1 MKEVEKQDIESPTVR
16 QIRIAFEQTPNKL
29 RLVEQGWRERRRQE
43 INRKPIQQDGH
54 GVPGLKTVGDQVQ
67 RAGVGV
73 AARNRKRPTEATP
86 CLARHE
92 PAPPTPPPTPP
103 AAQDKSIC
111 TKKDRKADTSINMP
125 RPILADPLPPTPTP
139 MILGHKTTL
148 FIPDQSPSCPH
159 EFVLRIGRRRIS
171 VMRGGEMIELASGT
185 PVSRMRLAEYK
196 KWSQTQRKQWDTV
209 WDLLEQVKR
218 KTPRVSSLTDWSVE
232 LMCRSRY
239 IIRLP

>member
-1 MKEVEKQDIESPTVR
+1 MIQVDKQDIDSPTVR

-43 INRKPIQQDGH
+43 ISREPIQHGGH
-54 GVPGLKTVGDQVQ
+54 GASEVEKIGDQAQ

-73 AARNRKRPTEATP
+73 AARNRRRPTEATP

-92 PAPPTPPPTPP
+92 TAPPTPPPTPP
-103 AAQDKSIC
+103 TQDKLIC
-111 TKKDRKADTSINMP
+111 TNKDRKADTPINMP
-125 RPILADPLPPTPTP
+125 RPVLVHPLPPTPIP
-139 MILGHKTTL
+139 VILGHKTTL

-171 VMRGGEMIELASGT
+171 VMRGGEMIEVASGT
-185 PVSRMRLAEYK
+185 QVSRIRCEEYK
-196 KWSQTQRKQWDTV
+196 EWSQTERKQWKTV

-218 KTPRVSSLTDWSVE
+218 KTPRVS
-232 LMCRSRY
+232 
-239 IIRLP
+239 